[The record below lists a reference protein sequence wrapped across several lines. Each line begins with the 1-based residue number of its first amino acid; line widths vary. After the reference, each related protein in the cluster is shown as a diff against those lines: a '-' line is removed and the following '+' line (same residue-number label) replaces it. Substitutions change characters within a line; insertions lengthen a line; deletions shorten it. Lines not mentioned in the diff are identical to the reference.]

1 MSITGSGNLV
11 DREARRRIGNDLSAS
26 LSVDAGAGSGK
37 TTSLIDRIVSL
48 VSDGGLPM
56 GSIAAITF
64 TEAAAAELRL
74 RVRRTLTDRAQRDP
88 RLLVPARD
96 VDDAAICTIHAF
108 ALRVLSEYWLEI
120 GLPPNVEV
128 LDAASEHLDHRTR
141 WRQFAAD
148 LLEDPGAAPTMVR
161 ALAAGLRLRDLSK
174 VAHAMADHHDRITPE
189 VLTRLAQ
196 EHRDTADP
204 SVNVRAIVGHLE
216 RAAAGLP
223 RCTNDTDNL
232 CVHLLTTVIP
242 ALRRL
247 RPLVDSA
254 DEATVISVLSDLGKL
269 SSSGGQKSNWTIDI
283 ADVRDACRAAEDAR
297 ADTLRG
303 VRESVVNDLGW
314 RIAGWTLN
322 CAEARREEGRFTF
335 HDLLVESCRVLRTNQ
350 EVRRAVRDRYRC
362 LLIDEFQDTDPLQA
376 ELAHLLADDPGQ
388 HDEAARL
395 FVVGDPEQSIYR
407 FRRAD
412 VAQFEATVTKM
423 DERLALTSNFRS
435 VPEVLTFV
443 DAVFARLAP
452 GPGAPSVAHR
462 SLHPV
467 RSANPASSGP
477 PVAVFGGPDSEGAAR
492 DVRFRSTAEVASVVR
507 SIVRDEWLVETESVD
522 TESVGTESV
531 DTEWIETDLAETKT
545 ALRPT
550 TFGDIAVL
558 LPTRTALPML
568 ERAFDD
574 ADIPYRL
581 EGSTLVW
588 ASQDVRDLLAVV
600 RAVDDPAD
608 PVAVVA
614 ALRTPA
620 LACGDD
626 DLLRY
631 HAAGGLWDPRA
642 PAPEALE
649 AGDPVVNAMATL
661 ADLHGRR
668 MWIEPS
674 ALVSRIVTD
683 LHFFELALVHR
694 RPRDHWQ
701 RLRWVIDQVR
711 AFDETDGVTLGDFL
725 EWVDLSEEAER
736 WSSSLGPPESDDDA
750 VRVMTV
756 HGAKGLE
763 FPVVLLTGLD
773 SPPSNI
779 APSLIFDDVGI
790 PRFRFSVDFRSPTH
804 EALASNEAALD
815 KAERFRLLYV
825 ALTRARDH
833 LVVDLNHKEASRE
846 ALAAILYPA
855 CQEIGEGLQRLTP
868 EVTAARLLARPADTG
883 VTTTGDWWSSQQR
896 WREQRG
902 HTLASAARQPAWSA
916 TALSKEAADGRRS
929 GADPA
934 AHLVSGPGTDPE
946 TGRRIGRAVHDALA
960 KIELPST
967 GILTDDAAGIA
978 AGAAR
983 AQHLEE
989 AGVALVVALVRSAVG
1004 SPLLRSIA
1012 AGRHW
1017 KELPLAAPL
1026 PAADGAH
1033 EGGVIEGFADLVGES
1048 SAGLVVVDFKTAAG
1062 RSSSRQYLWQ
1072 VALYAYALGA
1082 ATGRRVDR
1090 VVVTYLGT
1098 EGTEEE
1104 SLAGAELDAAIDQV
1118 LATARSAGVLSRP
1131 R

>member
-1 MSITGSGNLV
+1 VSNTGPSELV
-11 DREARRRIGNDLSAS
+11 DRDARRRIEKDLSAR
-26 LSVDAGAGSGK
+26 LAVDAGAGSGK
-37 TTSLIDRIVSL
+37 TTSLVDRIVSL

-64 TEAAAAELRL
+64 TEAAAAELRV
-74 RVRRTLTDRAQRDP
+74 RVRGALTDGARRDP
-88 RLLVPARD
+88 RLLVAARD
-96 VDDAAICTIHAF
+96 VDDAAICTVHAF
-108 ALRVLSEYWLEI
+108 ALRILSEHWLEI

-128 LDAASEHLDHRTR
+128 LDAATEHLSHQTR
-141 WRQFAAD
+141 WRQFVAD
-148 LLEDPGAAPTMVR
+148 LLEDPAAAATMVR
-161 ALAAGLRLRDLSK
+161 AFAAGLRLRDLAK
-174 VAHAMADHHDRITPE
+174 VARVMADHHDRISPE

-204 SVNVRAIVGHLE
+204 SVNVRAIVEHLE
-216 RAAAGLP
+216 RAEACLP
-223 RCTNDTDNL
+223 RCTNDTDRL
-232 CVHLLTTVIP
+232 CVHLLTTVVP

-247 RPLVDSA
+247 RPLVASA
-254 DEATVISVLSDLGKL
+254 DEAMVISVLSDLGKL
-269 SSSGGQKSNWTIDI
+269 SSSGGQKNNWTIDS
-283 ADVRDACRAAEDAR
+283 AEVRDTCRAAEDGR
-297 ADTLRG
+297 ADALRG
-303 VRESVVNDLGW
+303 VRESVVSDLGW
-314 RIAGWTLN
+314 RMAVWTLK
-322 CAEARREEGRFTF
+322 CAQARREEGRFTF

-376 ELAHLLADDPGQ
+376 ELAHLLADDQGQ
-388 HDEAARL
+388 RDEAARL

-412 VAQFEATVTKM
+412 VAEFEAAVTKM

-435 VPEVLTFV
+435 VPAVLTFV

-452 GPGAPSVAHR
+452 SAGAPSVAHR
-462 SLHPV
+462 SLYPV
-467 RSANPASSGP
+467 RSVNPASSGP
-477 PVAVFGGPDSEGAAR
+477 SVAMFGGPDSEAPAR
-492 DVRFRSTAEVASVVR
+492 VVRFRSTAQVASVVQ
-507 SIVRDEWLVETESVD
+507 SIVQDEWSVETESVE
-522 TESVGTESV
+522 TRSVETRSV
-531 DTEWIETDLAETKT
+531 ETTSPETTT
-545 ALRPT
+545 ALRSAA
-550 TFGDIAVL
+550 FGDIAVL

-581 EGSTLVW
+581 EGATLVW

-631 HAAGGLWDPRA
+631 HAAGGLWDPRST
-642 PAPEALE
+642 APEALE
-649 AGDPVVNAMATL
+649 GGDPVVNAMATL

-668 MWIEPS
+668 MWMEPS

-711 AFDETDGVTLGDFL
+711 AFDETNGGTLGDFL

-763 FPVVLLTGLD
+763 FPVVVLTGLD

-779 APSLIFDDVGI
+779 APSLIFDEAGI

-804 EALASNEAALD
+804 ERLASNEAALD

-833 LVVDLNHKEASRE
+833 LVVDLSHKEASRE
-846 ALAAILYPA
+846 AMAAILYPS
-855 CQEIGEGLQRLTP
+855 CQEFGGGLQLLSP
-868 EVTAARLLARPADTG
+868 EAIAARPLGRPADTG
-883 VTTTGDWWSSQQR
+883 VTTAGDWWSSQQH

-902 HTLASAARQPAWSA
+902 HMLASAARQPAWSA
-916 TALSKEAADGRRS
+916 TTLSKAADDGGRN
-929 GADPA
+929 GPDPPT
-934 AHLVSGPGTDPE
+934 LPVSGPGTDPE
-946 TGRRIGRAVHDALA
+946 TQRRIGRAVHDALA
-960 KIELPST
+960 KIELPSS
-967 GILTDDAAGIA
+967 GVLTEDAAGIA
-978 AGAAR
+978 ATAAQ
-983 AQHLEE
+983 AQHLDE
-989 AGVALVVALVRSAVG
+989 AAAVLVVELVRSAIG

-1012 AGRHW
+1012 SGRHW

-1026 PAADGAH
+1026 PTADGEL

-1048 SAGLVVVDFKTAAG
+1048 PAGLVVVDFKTSAG
-1062 RSSSRQYLWQ
+1062 RSSSTQYLWQ
-1072 VALYAYALGA
+1072 VALYAYALSA
-1082 ATGRRVDR
+1082 ATGRKVDR
-1090 VVVTYLGT
+1090 VVVTYLRVD
-1098 EGTEEE
+1098 GTEEE
-1104 SLAGAELDAAIDQV
+1104 SLAGAELAAAIDQV
-1118 LATARSAGVLSRP
+1118 LATARSAGALSRP